1 MKKTLGIILCGLLMT
16 FPLLSQDE
24 GDEEKKTEVKAKVAA
39 GVAVH
44 SNDGNLTKVGEYLV
58 LPDGLRPIGKAKV
71 TVTSDKIFLDLDSY
85 YSGDPKDQEH
95 ALDFNVGR
103 VFDQKFSFNS
113 LLHRL
118 DHDPM
123 KNLDVASEA
132 RSGVFHTDYN
142 PTDEYQIT
150 RSEFI
155 SESKLTI
162 PGASFLK
169 FYANVRN
176 EHRSG
181 EYQARTLSK
190 CSSCH
195 VVAKSRPIDNN
206 NRDYQLGGN
215 VTLGKAV
222 FDYSYTKREY
232 RENEAAPTH
241 TYLLTLHPEKVIP
254 VFDSRIQYDAKD
266 GALPFNVIPDTDK
279 QTHLIKAN
287 VSLSDSS
294 VITAHYVN
302 SNVKNAF
309 TSLSTASNSFA
320 GGFSTRIGK
329 RGLFNARF
337 RQISIKND
345 SVFIDTLEP
354 VDVAGPNKGKT
365 FVEAYPDFGSADWER
380 YSALSR
386 KTWDFDA
393 AFKYRFS
400 LKTKLRLNYDY
411 KRVDRDHYEISTTN
425 SHTFTGYFDF
435 KPVRQWK
442 FVLKGV
448 IKVTDNPFTNLY
460 SGVAPLVQDY
470 AVDNPFT
477 GNQFYVFHWAREA
490 HLSSLPTDMQEAKGI
505 VTWNPSF
512 RFSLSADVRYRA
524 EQNDKLNFSTWEND
538 TLSTGFNLWWA
549 PLDRLDITGSFY
561 FYGEKLNSLFAMPVL
576 EGCGGGIIGGF
587 PGTLT
592 DQMKYDI
599 DTHTAFLNFNY
610 SASESFSLFGSF
622 TYNNSLSE
630 MSDITLDTNQ
640 LDFIPDIPVSPFDFE
655 GISES
660 VEYSKL
666 SMKQIVA
673 DMGASYAIN
682 KAWSVKGIVTYYLYD
697 DLAQYLYVDTGGNS
711 LGFYLAAAWN
721 F

>member
-1 MKKTLGIILCGLLMT
+1 MKKALGIILCLSLVT
-16 FPLLSQDE
+16 IPLSSQEKDE
-24 GDEEKKTEVKAKVAA
+24 DEKKTQVKASVAA
-39 GVAVH
+39 GAVVH
-44 SNDGNLTKVGEYLV
+44 SNDGNLTKVGEYRV
-58 LPDGLRPIGKAKV
+58 LPDGVRPIGKADV
-71 TVTSDKIFLDLDSY
+71 RAVSEKIFLDLNASY
-85 YSGDPKDQEH
+85 NGDPKDQDH
-95 ALDFNVGR
+95 MLDFNAGR
-103 VFDQKFSFNS
+103 VFDQKFSYTS

-118 DHDPM
+118 DHDPL

-132 RSGVFHTDYN
+132 RSGVFHEDFN

-150 RSEFI
+150 RSEFV
-155 SESKLTI
+155 SKSRLTI

-169 FYANVRN
+169 IYANIRN

-195 VVAKSRPIDNN
+195 VVAKSRPISNN
-206 NRDYQLGGN
+206 NTDYQLGGN

-232 RENEAAPTH
+232 RENEAAPTN
-241 TYLLTLHPEKVIP
+241 TYLLKLHPEKVIP
-254 VFDSRIQYDAKD
+254 VFDSRIQYDARD
-266 GALPFNVIPDTDK
+266 GALPFNVVPDTDK

-287 VSLSDSS
+287 VPLSDSS

-309 TSLSTASNSFA
+309 TNLTTDSNSFA

-329 RGLFNARF
+329 GGLFNARF

-345 SVFIDTLEP
+345 SVFIDTVEP
-354 VDVAGPNKGKT
+354 VDVAGPNVGKT

-380 YSALSR
+380 LSVLNR

-393 AFKYRFS
+393 SFKYRFS

-411 KRVDRDHYEISTTN
+411 ERIDRDHYEISTTN
-425 SHTFTGYFDF
+425 THTITGYFDY

-448 IKVTDNPFTNLY
+448 IKITDNPFTNLY
-460 SGVAPLVQDY
+460 AGVAPLVQDF
-470 AVDNPFT
+470 AVDNPFS
-477 GNQFYVFHWAREA
+477 GNQFYVFHRAREA
-490 HLSSLPTDMQEAKGI
+490 HLTSLPTDMQEVKGI
-505 VTWNPSF
+505 VTWNPNF
-512 RFSLSADVRYRA
+512 RFSLSADIRLRS

-538 TLSTGFNLWWA
+538 TLSTGFNIWWA
-549 PLDRLDITGSFY
+549 PLDGLDITGTYY
-561 FYGEKLNSLFAMPVL
+561 FYGEKLSSLFAIPVL

-599 DTHTAFLNFNY
+599 DTHTAFLNLNY
-610 SASESFSLFGSF
+610 AASENFSLFGSL
-622 TYNNSLSE
+622 TYNNSLAE
-630 MSDITLDTNQ
+630 MSDITLGTDQ
-640 LDFIPDIPVSPFDFE
+640 LDFIPAVPVSPFDFD
-655 GISES
+655 GISET
-660 VEYSKL
+660 VEYSNLK
-666 SMKQIVA
+666 MKQIVT
-673 DMGASYAIN
+673 DMGASYALN
-682 KAWSVKGIVTYYLYD
+682 ETWSVKGVVTYYLYD
-697 DLAQYLYVDTGGNS
+697 DMAQYLFVDTGGNS
-711 LGFYLAAAWN
+711 LGFYLAAVWN